1 MIYQKILKTPKETSF
16 KVKLKKI
23 ETNRQKELKSMKDK
37 KKNIGVSYE
46 QSDLDPEERRKLE
59 QLQDKIYTKGFT
71 DEQMSQVGNF
81 KIKFRF
87 YKMKEKSWTEIEN

>member
-1 MIYQKILKTPKETSF
+1 
-16 KVKLKKI
+16 
-23 ETNRQKELKSMKDK
+23 MKDK

-71 DEQMSQVGNF
+71 DEQMSQV
-81 KIKFRF
+81 
-87 YKMKEKSWTEIEN
+87 